1 MTLFQLSGA
10 QHSAPEAKWNA
21 DFSSFCYG
29 SARATPAWG
38 AVMPQPIPANLCCSS
53 RPCSIRWEQPCSP
66 HEAPA
71 PSRSG
76 IRLSSFL
83 RLGSTR
89 HPGGRSCDVCHE
101 GRGRKGSV
109 QVQLHR
115 GASNGRQVDALCQA
129 RRCQDPC
136 PLTPR
141 THQLAIGSLSR
152 PSGASLKCSIW
163 TPSHASIANSE
174 FQQVNA
180 QFIFLWNSSAT
191 VSANKYFRQ
200 AP

>member
-10 QHSAPEAKWNA
+10 QHRAPAAKWNA

-53 RPCSIRWEQPCSP
+53 RPGSIRWEQPCSP

-141 THQLAIGSLSR
+141 THQLAIGLPQQAQRRITQMFNMDILPCQHCQCGISASR
-152 PSGASLKCSIW
+152 CPI
-163 TPSHASIANSE
+163 
-174 FQQVNA
+174 
-180 QFIFLWNSSAT
+180 
-191 VSANKYFRQ
+191 YFPMELFSNRQ
-200 AP
+200 YN

>member
-1 MTLFQLSGA
+1 MIVNRFTSFQLSVV
-10 QHSAPEAKWNA
+10 QHSAPAAKWSV
-21 DFSSFCYG
+21 DFGSFCHG
-29 SARATPAWG
+29 SARAAPAGAARVRG
-38 AVMPQPIPANLCCSS
+38 AVMPQPIPVNLCCSS
-53 RPCSIRWEQPCSP
+53 RSCSIRWEQPCSP

-89 HPGGRSCDVCHE
+89 HPGGRSRDVCHE

-109 QVQLHR
+109 QVQLHG

-136 PLTPR
+136 PLR
-141 THQLAIGSLSR
+141 THA
-152 PSGASLKCSIW
+152 
-163 TPSHASIANSE
+163 H
-174 FQQVNA
+174 
-180 QFIFLWNSSAT
+180 
-191 VSANKYFRQ
+191 
-200 AP
+200 